1 MKINKEDIHNMW
13 IKGEGSD
20 NSLIHSMEEFSELTQ
35 AISKFMRADGENV
48 EELFKAVENI
58 KEEMAD
64 AHICLAMMQDI
75 LFINDIEMQ
84 NAYDEKMKRNLER
97 IGLTCSCREHTSES
111 TESRSEYEKAVE
123 GMIHHCSEVLL
134 SKHAEYATEDDFHN
148 FNVAASMQGITPE
161 QALIGM
167 MDKHVVSVHD
177 LVNEAAE
184 GKIVHSDT
192 WKEKIGDNINYLLL
206 LWAMV
211 SRG

>member
-1 MKINKEDIHNMW
+1 MKINKEDIHKMW
-13 IKGEGSD
+13 TEGEGD
-20 NSLIHSMEEFSELTQ
+20 HNSLIHCMEEFSELVQ
-35 AISKFMRADGENV
+35 AISKLIRWDEKNEDEIFE
-48 EELFKAVENI
+48 FIENI
-58 KEEMAD
+58 VEEMAD
-64 AHICLAMMQDI
+64 AHICLAMIQDI

-84 NAYDEKMKRNLER
+84 NACDEKMKRNLER
-97 IGLTCSCREHTSES
+97 IGLKCSCRECASEA
-111 TESRSEYEKAVE
+111 TESRSDYEKAVE
-123 GMIHHCSEVLL
+123 GMINHCSEVLL

-148 FNVAASMQGITPE
+148 FNVAASIQNITPE

-184 GKIVHSDT
+184 GKIVPVEV